1 MFRSALW
8 ALTACFVMASLAA
21 CTPRNVY
28 RAGSA
33 ACGVSDDCAKAQ
45 ADAEK
50 QMKDQIDKGIGELKN
65 KE

>member
-1 MFRSALW
+1 
-8 ALTACFVMASLAA
+8 MASLAA